1 MEVPRV
7 ILIAHRMAAMAVGLA
22 LWCVLPAT
30 VATQAAN
37 DTADAARL
45 IDVLQLRPGA
55 VVADIGAGSGL
66 LTVPVARAVGP
77 TGRVYATDV
86 NPQRL
91 DELRKAAI
99 DAALQNVVVLAGAG
113 AGTNLPDACC
123 DAVFMRN
130 VYHHFSDPPA
140 FNASLFRSLRPGGRL
155 AVADFSPTDGRSAP
169 AGSRDS
175 GDAHGVAPATVA
187 DELTAAGF
195 IGVER
200 VDWPSAGGFLV
211 IARRP

>member
-1 MEVPRV
+1 MIRCAQRV
-7 ILIAHRMAAMAVGLA
+7 GAMAVGLA
-22 LWCVLPAT
+22 MWCALPAN
-30 VATQAAN
+30 VATQAPN
-37 DTADAARL
+37 DAADAARL
-45 IDVLQLRPGA
+45 SDVLQLRAGA

-66 LTVPVARAVGP
+66 LTVPVAREVGP

-91 DELRKAAI
+91 EELRKAAT
-99 DAALQNVVVLAGAG
+99 DAGLQNVVVVAGAA
-113 AGTNLPDACC
+113 AGTSLPDACC
-123 DAVFMRN
+123 DAVFMRY
-130 VYHHFSDPPA
+130 VYHHFNDPPA
-140 FNASLFRSLRPGGRL
+140 FNASLLRSLRPGGRL
-155 AVADFSPTDGRSAP
+155 AVVDFPPPNGRSAP

-175 GDAHGVAPATVA
+175 GDAHGVTPATVA

-200 VDWPSAGGFLV
+200 LDWPSADGFLV